1 MKLTLGKKL
10 GLSFGVVLA
19 LLVASAALGFLK
31 ARNIR
36 LSEEVAFAV
45 RVPSLKAAIQLQRD
59 LNQTQVKGRQTIL
72 AGTQP
77 ERLADA
83 KKLFAETWSDVEKDI
98 AGMNELAPKWAN
110 QDRDRLQEI
119 KQQLVLL
126 RQVQEDAIKRAS
138 SGEKDALAKAGNES
152 ADHAT
157 PINRAMKKSLGSM
170 AESFDKQVDQNKEE
184 LQADNRAL
192 KLTMFATSV
201 VALCVGICVA
211 IFLSRSIS
219 AATHSVL
226 CLAEAVAAGDL
237 TGENLRVRSHDEL
250 GELAIA
256 INKMNDNLK
265 RMLRSISEN
274 SLRVASASEELSS
287 SATLQAQGADTQKD
301 QVTRIATAMQEMST
315 TVQQV
320 SENCLR
326 AAEASSRAAQTA
338 REGGTV
344 VKQALTQMHA
354 IAESV
359 GGSAKEMGELGKS
372 SEHIGRIASVIDDI
386 ADQTNLLALNAAIE
400 AARAGEQ
407 GRGFAVV
414 ADEVR
419 KLAERTTTATKE
431 IAEMIK
437 TIQSGTSAAAKAMEG
452 ASLQVEQ
459 GVASTERAGDS
470 LQQIIKMSEQVGAM
484 IGNIATGATEQSAA
498 TAEINRNM
506 DQIASQVKESTVGAQ
521 ESAKAC
527 QDLSD
532 LASDLQSMVG
542 SFKLEAGSENRRNS
556 GAGVPNRSRSHRNED
571 SPTPKEESKAF
582 AAAAR

>member
-201 VALCVGICVA
+201 VALGVGICVA

-542 SFKLEAGSENRRNS
+542 SFKLEAGSENRRTS

-571 SPTPKEESKAF
+571 SPAPKEESKAF